1 MSQKEVSQTTVGV
14 RLSNLA
20 KNLLVLLISFIL
32 VLGLCELILRIYNP
46 LGFRIKGDKIIL
58 PINKKEIIHHEHGL
72 GKLDKVVVHQR
83 NSLGFRG
90 PEPSSDFPRDLTI
103 VTVGGSTTECFDL
116 AGDKTWPHVLGV
128 NLQRHFNHLWLNN
141 AGLSG
146 NSTFGH
152 YILMQD
158 YLVKLQ
164 PKVVI
169 FLVGINDLGIRGE
182 RDFDQRIHGVNFRSL
197 ERFLASAAVYSELA
211 TAALNLYR
219 YYFPKSVMMNN
230 QNKPQEVD
238 FKNLPRFGVLPEA
251 RAAMI
256 KEHQDHYLHPYKA
269 RLEKLITICRE
280 HNIMPVLLTQPVL
293 YGEGADEAS
302 GVGLRHRFVAQGMD
316 GATAWQVL
324 ELYNDVTREVGREGG
339 VPVIDVAREM
349 PKDPAYFYDLMH
361 YTNAGAA
368 RLGDIVARPVN
379 ASLGQKVPGVLSGV
393 RHADARH
400 PLVPQLSPQYSG
412 FLIS

>member
-1 MSQKEVSQTTVGV
+1 MAQKDMATTTL
-14 RLSNLA
+14 RTKLSNVV
-20 KNLLVLLISFIL
+20 KNILVLLISLTL
-32 VLGLCELILRIYNP
+32 VLGVCEIILRVYNP

-90 PEPSSDFPRDLTI
+90 PEPPADFPRELTI

-116 AGDKTWPHVLGV
+116 AEDKTWPHVLGV
-128 NLQRHFNHLWLNN
+128 HLQRDFKPLWLNN

-158 YLVKLQ
+158 YLVKLK

-169 FLVGINDLGIRGE
+169 FLVGINDLGIRDE

-197 ERFLASAAVYSELA
+197 ERFLASAAVHSELA

-219 YYFPKSVMMNN
+219 YYFPKSVMINN
-230 QNKPQEVD
+230 QNDPQEID
-238 FKNLPRFGVLPEA
+238 FNKLRHFMVSGEA

-256 KEHQDHYLHPYKA
+256 KDHHDHYLRSYKT

-293 YGEGADEAS
+293 YGEGVEKA
-302 GVGLRHRFVAQGMD
+302 GGLDLSQRLVAKDMD

-324 ELYNDVTREVGREGG
+324 ELYNNVTREVGRERG
-339 VPVIDVAREM
+339 VLVIDLAWEM
-349 PKDPAYFYDLMH
+349 PKNSTYFYDFMH

-368 RLGDIVARPVN
+368 RLADIVGAKLTPFLAQKFPKYYQGSATTVPV
-379 ASLGQKVPGVLSGV
+379 P
-393 RHADARH
+393 
-400 PLVPQLSPQYSG
+400 
-412 FLIS
+412 

>member
-1 MSQKEVSQTTVGV
+1 MTSKEVSQITMQT
-14 RLSNLA
+14 RLGNIG

-32 VLGLCELILRIYNP
+32 VLGLCELALRIYNP

-58 PINKKEIIHHEHGL
+58 PINKKEIIHHEYGL
-72 GKLDKVVVHQR
+72 GKLDRVVVQQR

-90 PEPSSDFPRDLTI
+90 PGPPADFSRDLTI

-116 AGDKTWPHVLGV
+116 AEDKTWPHDLGV
-128 NLQRHFNHLWLNN
+128 ELQRRFHHLWLNN

-182 RDFDQRIHGVNFRSL
+182 RDFDQRIHGLNFRSL
-197 ERFLASAAVYSELA
+197 ERFLASAAVHSELA

-219 YYFPKSVMMNN
+219 YYFPKSTMINN
-230 QNKPQEVD
+230 QNDPQETD
-238 FKNLPRFGVLPEA
+238 YKKLPYFEVSGPA
-251 RAAMI
+251 RAAI
-256 KEHQDHYLHPYKA
+256 LKDHHDHYLGPYKT
-269 RLEKLITICRE
+269 RLEKLIAVCRE
-280 HNIMPVLLTQPVL
+280 HNILPVLLTQPVL
-293 YGEGADEAS
+293 YGEGVDEAS
-302 GVGLRHRFVAQGMD
+302 GVDLGRRFVARDMD

-324 ELYNDVTREVGREGG
+324 ELYNGVTREVGREQG
-339 VPVIDVAREM
+339 VLVIDLAREM
-349 PKDPAYFYDLMH
+349 PKNSRYYFDLMH
-361 YTNAGAA
+361 FTNAGAA
-368 RLGDIVARPVN
+368 RVADIIATQLTPVL
-379 ASLGQKVPGVLSGV
+379 AQKFPSYYRGSQ
-393 RHADARH
+393 A
-400 PLVPQLSPQYSG
+400 PQGAAP
-412 FLIS
+412 

>member
-1 MSQKEVSQTTVGV
+1 MAQKEVVPITMQTK
-14 RLSNLA
+14 LNNFA
-20 KNLLVLLISFIL
+20 KNLLVLLVSL
-32 VLGLCELILRIYNP
+32 VVVLGLCELILRVYNP

-90 PEPSSDFPRDLTI
+90 PEPPAEFARALTI

-116 AGDKTWPHVLGV
+116 AEDKTWPHDLAV
-128 NLQRHFNHLWLNN
+128 NLQRSFRDLWLNN

-158 YLVKLQ
+158 YLVKLR

-197 ERFLASAAVYSELA
+197 ERFLASVAVHSELA

-219 YYFPKSVMMNN
+219 FYFPKSVMINN
-230 QNKPQEVD
+230 QNDPQETDLTKLRHFEVSD
-238 FKNLPRFGVLPEA
+238 AA
-251 RAAMI
+251 RAAML
-256 KEHQDHYLHPYKA
+256 KEHRDHYLRPYKA

-280 HNIMPVLLTQPVL
+280 HNILPVLLTQPVL
-293 YGEGADEAS
+293 YGEGVDAAT
-302 GVGLRHRFVAQGMD
+302 GVDLGHRFVAQDMD
-316 GATAWQVL
+316 GVTAWQVL
-324 ELYNDVTREVGREGG
+324 ELYNDVTREVGREQG
-339 VPVIDVAREM
+339 VLVIDLAREM
-349 PKDPAYFYDLMH
+349 PKNSAYYFDLMH

-368 RLGDIVARPVN
+368 RVADII
-379 ASLGQKVPGVLSGV
+379 
-393 RHADARH
+393 DARLT
-400 PLVPQLSPQYSG
+400 PFLARKFPQYYQESTAPPKATP
-412 FLIS
+412 

>member
-1 MSQKEVSQTTVGV
+1 MTQKEMATTTL
-14 RLSNLA
+14 RTKLSNVV
-20 KNLLVLLISFIL
+20 KNILVLLISLTL
-32 VLGLCELILRIYNP
+32 VLGVCEIILRVYNP

-90 PEPSSDFPRDLTI
+90 PEPPADFPRELTI

-116 AGDKTWPHVLGV
+116 AEDKTWPHVLGV
-128 NLQRHFNHLWLNN
+128 HLQRDFKPLWLNN

-158 YLVKLQ
+158 YLVKLK

-197 ERFLASAAVYSELA
+197 ERFLASAAVHSELA

-219 YYFPKSVMMNN
+219 YYFPKSVMINN
-230 QNKPQEVD
+230 QNDPQEID
-238 FKNLPRFGVLPEA
+238 FNKLRHFVVSGEA

-256 KEHQDHYLHPYKA
+256 KDHQDHYLRPYKT

-293 YGEGADEAS
+293 YGEGVEEAG
-302 GVGLRHRFVAQGMD
+302 GVDLSHRLVAQDMD

-324 ELYNDVTREVGREGG
+324 ELYNGITREVGRERG
-339 VPVIDVAREM
+339 VLVVDLAREM
-349 PKDPAYFYDLMH
+349 PKNSTYYYDLMY

-368 RLGDIVARPVN
+368 RLADIVAARLTPFL
-379 ASLGQKVPGVLSGV
+379 AQKFPEYYRGS
-393 RHADARH
+393 ATPTPAT
-400 PLVPQLSPQYSG
+400 P
-412 FLIS
+412 

>member
-1 MSQKEVSQTTVGV
+1 MAQKELPQITMGD
-14 RLSNLA
+14 RLRNFG
-20 KNLLVLLISFIL
+20 KNLLVLFISL
-32 VLGLCELILRIYNP
+32 VMVLGLCELILRLYNP
-46 LGFRIKGDKIIL
+46 LGFRIKGNQIIL
-58 PINKKEIIHHEHGL
+58 PINKKETIHHEHGL

-90 PEPSSDFPRDLTI
+90 PEPPADFSRDLTI

-116 AGDKTWPHVLGV
+116 AEDKTWPQVLGV
-128 NLQRHFNHLWLNN
+128 DLQRDFNHLWLNN

-158 YLVKLQ
+158 YLVKLK

-182 RDFDQRIHGVNFRSL
+182 RDFDERIHEVNFRSL
-197 ERFLASAAVYSELA
+197 ERFLASAAVHSELA

-230 QNKPQEVD
+230 QNKPQEID
-238 FKNLPRFGVLPEA
+238 FKNLPRFDVSPEA
-251 RAAMI
+251 LAAMI
-256 KEHQDHYLHPYKA
+256 KDHLDHYLRPYKQ

-280 HNIMPVLLTQPVL
+280 HNIVPVLLTQPVL
-293 YGEGADEAS
+293 YGDIVDPAT
-302 GVGLRHRFVAQGMD
+302 GVNLGHKFVAKDMD
-316 GATAWQVL
+316 GATAWDIL
-324 ELYNDVTREVGREGG
+324 ELYNDVTRQVGRERG
-339 VPVIDVAREM
+339 VLVIDLAREM
-349 PKDPAYFYDLMH
+349 PKNSTYFYDLMH

-368 RLGDIVARPVN
+368 RMADIIDAQLTPVL
-379 ASLGQKVPGVLSGV
+379 AQKFPEYYQGRATPPAAVP
-393 RHADARH
+393 
-400 PLVPQLSPQYSG
+400 
-412 FLIS
+412 